1 MYSIV
6 ANLVSGELDTAEAG
20 ALGRFLRIPVTDET
34 QFKAALKLFAKHVDA
49 TPRQLVVQV
58 RDDEVESDR
67 QFRVHRVAAAAPVGD
82 EDDDE
87 DDSCQVAGNTDAR
100 VAKRLRACNQVSR
113 ICNQLSSRQLANIN
127 LN

>member
-49 TPRQLVVQV
+49 PPRQLVVQM
-58 RDDEVESDR
+58 RDDEIESDG
-67 QFRVHRVAAAAPVGD
+67 QFSVHRASAAAAAAAA
-82 EDDDE
+82 DDDDDKE
-87 DDSCQVAGNTDAR
+87 DGSE
-100 VAKRLRACNQVSR
+100 SR
-113 ICNQLSSRQLANIN
+113 CTLHERFCC
-127 LN
+127 